1 MKDNQKDAAMFCRV
15 KRYAAVLAAAVVLT
29 GAAGLGTA
37 SAASAATASRAPAS
51 HCHGA
56 IVMRCTCPRGWQV
69 TWPPWWEFWKR
80 AEPPTCTRKR

>member
-1 MKDNQKDAAMFCRV
+1 MFCKV

-29 GAAGLGTA
+29 GTA
-37 SAASAATASRAPAS
+37 SVGTASAATASRAPGP
-51 HCHGA
+51 HCSGA
-56 IVMRCTCPRGWQV
+56 IVTRCTCPRGWKV